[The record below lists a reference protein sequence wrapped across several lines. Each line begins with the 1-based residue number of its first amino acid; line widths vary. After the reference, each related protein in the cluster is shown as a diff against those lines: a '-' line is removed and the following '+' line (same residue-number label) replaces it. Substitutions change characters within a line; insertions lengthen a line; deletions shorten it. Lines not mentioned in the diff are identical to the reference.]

1 MHLRLAVPRAEE
13 LAVLCAFFASLQL
26 AVAVKALWRGRRRG
40 PAWASPPSARV
51 YVTCK
56 GAPPSLAENAKA
68 LLAQRYAGSW
78 SVVFVTPDA
87 RDPAAV
93 LLRGLQAPAPEV
105 LCSGVVP
112 ERSSGQAADL
122 VWALAADKPGADV
135 LVFADADGL
144 VSEDWLAELVAPLAD
159 PAVGVS
165 SVGAVPVPRAL
176 DAVGLLRAAWVA
188 AGLPFF
194 ADWGFVCGQSM
205 AILRRD
211 FEEWGVAAAWSRCV
225 GDDFVLARLARAWDR
240 RPRLA
245 FRALPA
251 DRSGGG
257 AGAVWAVLNKWAV
270 YFRVHAPALWTWA
283 VLGTVFKVYCAVR
296 GLWPR
301 PQPVLLVALWGGD
314 AIYLFVVLSWL
325 SLTRPTAFA
334 GLPGGAL
341 TLAGT
346 SALAAAVL
354 PWVYLSNLA
363 ASLTSRVRWAGRT
376 YRIFGPLDVRVE
388 GGA

>member
-13 LAVLCAFFASLQL
+13 LAVLCAFFGALQL
-26 AVAVKALWRGRRRG
+26 AVAVKALWLGRRRA
-40 PAWASPPSARV
+40 PAWVSPPSARV

-68 LLAQRYAGSW
+68 LLAQRYPGVW

-93 LLRGLQAPAPEV
+93 LLRGLGAPEV
-105 LCSGVVP
+105 LCTGVVP

-122 VWALAADKPGADV
+122 VWALAADKPSADV

-144 VSEDWLAELVAPLAD
+144 VGQDWLAELVAPLAD

-188 AGLPFF
+188 AGLPLFSE
-194 ADWGFVCGQSM
+194 WGFVCGQSM
-205 AILRRD
+205 ALLRRD

-251 DRSGGG
+251 DRSDCG
-257 AGAVWAVLNKWAV
+257 AAVVWAVLTKWAV
-270 YFRVHAPALWTWA
+270 YFRVHAPALWTLA
-283 VLGTVFKVYCAVR
+283 VLGMVFKAYCAVR

-301 PQPVLLVALWGGD
+301 PHPVLLAALWGTD
-314 AIYLFVVLSWL
+314 ALYLFLVLGWL
-325 SLTRPTAFA
+325 SLTRPRAFA
-334 GLPGGAL
+334 GLPGGAF
-341 TLAGT
+341 TLAGA
-346 SALAAAVL
+346 SALASVAL

-363 ASLTSRVRWAGRT
+363 GSLTSRARWAGRT
-376 YRIFGPLDVRVE
+376 YRISGPLDVRVE